1 MSDLSRE
8 IRRYPTYLP
17 SGLHTE
23 EIADALEAKDAEI
36 ERLNQLINSYRDQLP
51 KLGARIEE
59 LEADLALLRPVCVP
73 NTVAN
78 AHIVMCRHCKGTGT
92 EALAA
97 CEDKDSHS
105 LSSKPPHMREDK

>member
-59 LEADLALLRPVCVP
+59 LEADLAL
-73 NTVAN
+73 
-78 AHIVMCRHCKGTGT
+78 CKGTGT